1 MAERPAH
8 GARSQAATRA
18 AQAPEAPPRVRPA
31 RNASYVAAANIGAKA
46 LGFVLFFYA
55 ASALGPG
62 LFGTYTRIIQFV
74 GLFEILTDLGLN
86 GLVVRDVARDP
97 DLATRY
103 VSNVLAIRVL
113 LSIVAVAL
121 IVALTPTPVY
131 DIAPQWRLATYI
143 YALYLVPLAAGN
155 VLQAVFQFS
164 ERLSYNAVYNV
175 AMNGARVALSVLALL
190 LGHNILALMVVAT
203 AVTIVSV
210 VATAWVIYTRFLPRR
225 LDLRPTWWPALLW
238 RAVPFA
244 MLTIL
249 NVLYTRAD
257 TQILGALECA
267 GKTTC
272 IQVGLYG
279 AASRG
284 LDILVVVFVGGIQAV
299 TLPLFSRTAHES
311 RADLTRLVQSATT
324 LMLVL
329 GVPVAIFISF
339 YAREAMDLL
348 RDSEYILAAPALAVI
363 VWGFPCILVVNILYM
378 ALYAVDKQSVV
389 TAAFAANLVFN
400 VGLNIVFIPRYSYM
414 ASAVLTVASEVLNG
428 VIVLVALRRA
438 IGPLGLAPTAL
449 KVSLVGLVT
458 AATLWLTHGIGPFD
472 GIFAGVPLG
481 VVALVVSLRLT
492 RVLGATERDILSSV
506 PFIGRYAWLV

>member
-1 MAERPAH
+1 
-8 GARSQAATRA
+8 
-18 AQAPEAPPRVRPA
+18 VRPA

-55 ASALGPG
+55 TGALGAG

-113 LSIVAVAL
+113 LSIAAIAL
-121 IVALTPTPVY
+121 IVVLTPTPVY

-190 LGHNILALMVVAT
+190 LGHSVLALMAVAT
-203 AVTIVSV
+203 AVTALSA

-225 LDLRPTWWPALLW
+225 LDLQPTWWPALLW

-244 MLTIL
+244 MLAIL

-257 TQILGALECA
+257 TQVLGALECA

-272 IQVGLYG
+272 FQVGLYG
-279 AASRG
+279 AATRG
-284 LDILVVVFVGGIQAV
+284 LDILVVVFVSGIQAV

-311 RADLTRLVQSATT
+311 RADLAGLVRPATT

-329 GVPVAIFISF
+329 GVPVAIFVSF
-339 YAREAMDLL
+339 YAREAMGLL
-348 RDSEYILAAPALAVI
+348 RDSEYVQAAPALAVL
-363 VWGFPCILVVNILYM
+363 VWGFPCILVVNILYL

-438 IGPLGLAPTAL
+438 IGPLGLGQATL
-449 KVSLVGLVT
+449 KMSLVGLAT
-458 AATLWLTHGIGPFD
+458 AATLWLTRGVGPFD
-472 GIFAGVPLG
+472 GIVAGVPLG
-481 VVALVVSLRLT
+481 LIVLLAGLRAT
-492 RVLGATERDILSSV
+492 RLLGATERDILGSV
-506 PFIGRYAWLV
+506 PLVGRYAAAVL